1 MDSIG
6 TSMDFIKRTDRI
18 SGNADY
24 PIWINFLSSLAS
36 NKILSFL
43 ELEFNHH
50 LKPENPSLNG
60 FIIDHWPSDLY
71 TDLEISDDTE

>member
-1 MDSIG
+1 MLFD
-6 TSMDFIKRTDRI
+6 
-18 SGNADY
+18 
-24 PIWINFLSSLAS
+24 PIDIS

-50 LKPENPSLNG
+50 CKPENPSLNG
-60 FIIDHWPSDLY
+60 FIIDPWPSDLY